1 MSFDL
6 KNGVDE
12 MELEIPLH
20 KQEKLINYLDILV
33 KWNKVFNLTSVQ
45 TKQEMISRHL
55 LDSLSIMPW
64 CKGERF
70 LDVGTGAGLPGIPLA
85 IAFPDKFF
93 VLIDSNGKR
102 TRFLHEA
109 VSSLNLTNVMI
120 VNDRVES
127 FQSLNKFDV
136 ITSRAYSSLID
147 LIETTSH
154 LLARKGFWLAMKG
167 EVEEYEIN
175 AACGVNIEKY
185 SLIVPGCKSKRYLF
199 KMTL

>member
-147 LIETTSH
+147 LIETTS
-154 LLARKGFWLAMKG
+154 LLQLQELIKKLTK
-167 EVEEYEIN
+167 IN
-175 AACGVNIEKY
+175 
-185 SLIVPGCKSKRYLF
+185 
-199 KMTL
+199 